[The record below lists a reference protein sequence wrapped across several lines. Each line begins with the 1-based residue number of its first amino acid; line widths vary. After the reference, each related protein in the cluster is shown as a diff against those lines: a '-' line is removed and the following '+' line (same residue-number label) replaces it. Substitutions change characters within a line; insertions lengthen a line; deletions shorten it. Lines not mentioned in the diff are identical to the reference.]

1 MAPETAIRFVK
12 AEANGNDFLIIDA
25 AAVAPAARAEFT
37 RRVCDR
43 HRGIGADGVEFVRSR
58 GAGFELALFNS
69 DGTEA
74 ELSGNGTRCVAAF
87 YARHG
92 FRQGEMVTRAGP
104 RAARVLDGGGEMWII
119 ELDMGAPQI
128 AGRERIAVAGRDFE
142 VFILSVGNPQ
152 CVLLVEAFPQDW
164 EALGMAIANHP
175 RFPQRTNVAFVQVLD
190 RHHLDAR
197 IVERGVGPTRSS
209 GTGTCAAAITAIASG
224 VAATPVEVATPGG
237 RQKISWVGGS
247 PAGGGTVK
255 LTGPAWIVAEGMVF
269 PRAL

>member
-1 MAPETAIRFVK
+1 MAPESAIRFVK
-12 AEANGNDFLIIDA
+12 AEANGNDFLIVDA
-25 AAVAPAARAEFT
+25 AAVPSAARAAFT

-74 ELSGNGTRCVAAF
+74 EISGNGTRCVAAF

-92 FRQGEMVTRAGP
+92 FRQGDMFTRAGQ
-104 RAARVLDGGGEMWII
+104 RAARVLDGGGEMWVI

-128 AGRERIAVAGRDFE
+128 EGREHLLAAGAEYD
-142 VFILSVGNPQ
+142 VTVLSMANPQ
-152 CVLLVEAFPQDW
+152 CVLLVDTFPAGW

-209 GTGTCAAAITAIASG
+209 GTGTCAAAVTAIAHGLAVS
-224 VAATPVEVATPGG
+224 PVEVSTPGG
-237 RQKISWVGGS
+237 RQKVAWVGGT
-247 PAGGGTVK
+247 PAGGGAVK

-269 PRAL
+269 PRGL

>member
-1 MAPETAIRFVK
+1 MAPEHAVRFVK

-43 HRGIGADGVEFVRSR
+43 HRGVGADGVEFVRPR
-58 GAGFELALFNS
+58 GAGFELTLFNS

-74 ELSGNGTRCVAAF
+74 EISGNGTRCVAAF

-92 FRQGEMVTRAGP
+92 FRQGEMATRAGL
-104 RAARVLDGGGEMWII
+104 RAARVLDGGGQMWTV
-119 ELDMGAPQI
+119 EVDMGAPAI
-128 AGRERIAVAGRDFE
+128 EGRERLAAAGREWE
-142 VFILSVGNPQ
+142 VTVLSMGNPQ
-152 CVLLVEAFPQDW
+152 CVLLVEAFPGDW
-164 EALGMAIANHP
+164 EALGMAIANHA
-175 RFPQRTNVAFVQVLD
+175 RFPQRTNVAFVRTLD

-209 GTGTCAAAITAIASG
+209 GTGSCAAA
-224 VAATPVEVATPGG
+224 VAAMAQGLAVSPVEVATPGG
-237 RQKISWVGGS
+237 RQKVTWTGGGA
-247 PAGGGTVK
+247 AGGGVVK

-269 PRAL
+269 PRGL